1 MLIKRIYFK
10 NDSWRKNFSSF
21 PPIENYGEEV
31 NPAWV
36 DRLEIVSTLSMY
48 D

>member
-1 MLIKRIYFK
+1 MVLKRIYFK
-10 NDSWRKNFSSF
+10 NDSYRKNFSSF
-21 PPIENYGEEV
+21 PPIEGDCDEA

-36 DRLEIVSTLSMY
+36 DRLEIVLLMSMY